1 MPPQASAYVTDTPL
15 SSDPLT
21 NLQCE
26 VLEVAGLGDRM
37 LYPGQQV
44 YNERVQSYWSE
55 VAQLNS
61 TCIIQPHG
69 PNEVAKIV
77 TTLAQANSTYPCKFA
92 VRSGGHITWA
102 GGSNIEDG
110 VVVDLGFLNSTV
122 YHAENSTAAVGPGA
136 RWASVYNTLD
146 AQNIAVGGGRAGTVG
161 VGGLLLGGGNSFYA
175 GRKGM
180 ACDNVAN
187 FQVCNNRSRG
197 NLHAN

>member
-1 MPPQASAYVTDTPL
+1 
-15 SSDPLT
+15 
-21 NLQCE
+21 
-26 VLEVAGLGDRM
+26 M
-37 LYPGQQV
+37 LYPGQESYV
-44 YNERVQSYWSE
+44 ERVQSYWSE
-55 VAQLNS
+55 AAQLNA
-61 TCIIQPHG
+61 TCIIQPHD
-69 PNEVAKIV
+69 PNEVARIV

-110 VVVDLGFLNSTV
+110 VTVDLGHLNSTV

-136 RWASVYNTLD
+136 RWLSVYKTLD
-146 AQNIAVGGGRAGTVG
+146 PQNIAVGGGRAGTVG

-187 FQVCNNRSRG
+187 FQVCGLSCNSQQC
-197 NLHAN
+197 